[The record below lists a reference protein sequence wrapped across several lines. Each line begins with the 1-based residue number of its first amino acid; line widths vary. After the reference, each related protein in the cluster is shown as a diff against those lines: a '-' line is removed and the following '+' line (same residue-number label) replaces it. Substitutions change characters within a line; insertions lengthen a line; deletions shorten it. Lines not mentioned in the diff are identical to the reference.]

1 MTTKIDPSNW
11 EFRNKVEKIIND
23 NVKSFPYEGDE
34 INRSGI
40 VEDIIELLSSKEY
53 SLLKHTK
60 SEKL

>member
-34 INRSGI
+34 INI
-40 VEDIIELLSSKEY
+40 LYVIDNEYIISIL
-53 SLLKHTK
+53 TV
-60 SEKL
+60 